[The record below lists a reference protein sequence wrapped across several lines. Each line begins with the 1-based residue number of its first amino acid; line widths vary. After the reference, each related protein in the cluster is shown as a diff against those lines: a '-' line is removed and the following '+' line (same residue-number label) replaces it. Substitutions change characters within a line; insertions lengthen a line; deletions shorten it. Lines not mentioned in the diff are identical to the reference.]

1 MKEKE
6 RLRRVRT
13 FNATNEEWICPHYV
27 IRVTFQNETTKDTQS
42 PKKTKKKTK
51 KNFWTLS
58 FTIEKKKRTLSLF
71 LPPFPR
77 FSLSLSLFS
86 RSLHS
91 FITLFFFF
99 LPSSS
104 SEREGKKETG
114 KERDVVRKFEK
125 SE

>member
-58 FTIEKKKRTLSLF
+58 FTIEKKRTLSLF
-71 LPPFPR
+71 LPAFPR

-104 SEREGKKETG
+104 SEREGKKERG